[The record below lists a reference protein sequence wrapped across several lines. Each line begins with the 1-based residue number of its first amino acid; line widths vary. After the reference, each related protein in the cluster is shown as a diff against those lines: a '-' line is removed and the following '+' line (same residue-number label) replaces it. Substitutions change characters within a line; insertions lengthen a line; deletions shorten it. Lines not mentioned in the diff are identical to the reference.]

1 MDDSKIK
8 KKKKVP
14 QKLIQNIILFC
25 FSTQCILITTTTKS
39 ILPTNEQFN
48 RIADNAH
55 AYF

>member
-1 MDDSKIK
+1 MTVKLK